1 MARIR
6 IRCFKKQIGSC
17 LSRAGTTCSCK
28 RHNAEKEST
37 HKKLP
42 NFHPFCRL
50 RCNSSIWAATGPSWC
65 RGGLQLSFCLQC
77 YVHMLWKR
85 MLRCR
90 KTRTVIRRG
99 NVVFPSPINST
110 KYVFLYSSWHSSSF
124 VERSTLYVLSVVRL
138 PFTSERPASKL
149 GRRAARRR
157 R

>member
-1 MARIR
+1 MRVRSQEWGYPRRLCMHQELQILSECGVVMAR
-6 IRCFKKQIGSC
+6 IRCFKKRIGAC

-28 RHNAEKEST
+28 RHNAEKGST

-42 NFHPFCRL
+42 IFHRFCRL
-50 RCNSSIWAATGPSWC
+50 RCNSSIWAATGPSWF

-110 KYVFLYSSWHSSSF
+110 KYVFLYSS
-124 VERSTLYVLSVVRL
+124 
-138 PFTSERPASKL
+138 
-149 GRRAARRR
+149 
-157 R
+157 